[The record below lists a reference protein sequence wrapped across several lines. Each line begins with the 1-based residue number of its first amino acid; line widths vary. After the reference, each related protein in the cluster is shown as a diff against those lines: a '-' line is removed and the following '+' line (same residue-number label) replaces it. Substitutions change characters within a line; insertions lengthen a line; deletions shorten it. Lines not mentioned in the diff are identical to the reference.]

1 MKHFLKFDVLGK
13 AGMCYYNEYCNQ
25 QISDGGRYVRT
36 PVVSRRQDGSHHVLD
51 GSHRVL
57 NGSHRVLDGRHEKC

>member
-36 PVVSRRQDGSHHVLD
+36 PVVSRRQDGSH
-51 GSHRVL
+51 
-57 NGSHRVLDGRHEKC
+57 RVLDGRHEKC